1 MDGFINYSKYFN
13 FNILNF
19 PIGKTRLLMRK
30 INFCLIFAVIFVCSS
45 SIQAQQTISLFNP
58 SFEDYPRQS
67 FQPRGW
73 LDCGGDHFRGES
85 PPDTQPGSWNVR
97 LKASDGGS
105 YLGLVVRDVETW
117 ESVGQRLMSPIK
129 GGKCYSFA
137 IDLCKSSVY
146 VSQSQATG
154 QTAAYTKPVVFRIWG
169 SNDYCNNQ
177 ELLGESS
184 EIDNTTWQTYDF
196 KFEPKGTFNYIILEA
211 FYKTPTLFPYNGN
224 LLIDNAQDIVEI
236 SCSEDTPVAVA
247 KVETPRVNQPKPKK
261 ESVSVA
267 PKVEKLAVEEPKV
280 VKVEPKEKVS
290 EIVKP
295 KVLAELDKDLIK
307 EGQVIRIKNLE
318 FKADSSNI
326 DSDSHEVLDE
336 IYTFL
341 KENENVTVEIGGH
354 TNTKPKDDY
363 ADMLS
368 EKRAKAV
375 VDYLLEKG
383 IDKERMS
390 FKGYGKRKPI
400 IRKDAYNKIAQ
411 RKNQRVEIKIL
422 SM

>member
-1 MDGFINYSKYFN
+1 MDGFINYSKYFD
-13 FNILNF
+13 FYILNF

-30 INFCLIFAVIFVCSS
+30 INFYLIFAVIFVCS

-73 LDCGGDHFRGES
+73 LDCGGEHFRGES
-85 PPDTQPGSWNVR
+85 PPDTQPGSWNVN
-97 LKASDGGS
+97 LPASDGGS

-117 ESVGQRLMSPIK
+117 ESVGQRLMSPIE

-184 EIDNTTWQTYDF
+184 EVDNTGWETYDF

-236 SCSEDTPVAVA
+236 SCSEDIPVEVAV
-247 KVETPRVNQPKPKK
+247 VEKPRVNQPKPKN
-261 ESVSVA
+261 EPA
-267 PKVEKLAVEEPKV
+267 VEKAKVEEPV
-280 VKVEPKEKVS
+280 VEEAKIVKAEPKERIPEVK
-290 EIVKP
+290 KP
-295 KVLAELDKDLIK
+295 KLLKELDKDLIK
-307 EGQVIRIKNLE
+307 AGQVIRIKNLS

-326 DSDSHEVLDE
+326 NNESHEVLDE
-336 IYTFL
+336 IYQFL
-341 KENENVTVEIGGH
+341 KKNEEITVEIGGH
-354 TNTKPKDDY
+354 TNTKPADNY

-375 VDYLLEKG
+375 VDYLMQKG
-383 IDKERMS
+383 IEKERLS
-390 FKGYGKRKPI
+390 YKGYGKRKPI
-400 IRKDAYNKIAQ
+400 DPYDRYNKIAQ

-422 SM
+422 TI